1 MIQEQLGAKRA
12 RFELK
17 RTKSKKEAIWAPQ
30 AAPDATCGAENSM
43 CNLGSALVGAWRWA
57 GRR

>member
-1 MIQEQLGAKRA
+1 MIWEQLGAKRA

-17 RTKSKKEAIWAPQ
+17 RTKSEKEAVWAPQ
-30 AAPDATCGAENSM
+30 AAPGATCGAENSM
-43 CNLGSALVGAWRWA
+43 CNLGSTLVGAWRRA